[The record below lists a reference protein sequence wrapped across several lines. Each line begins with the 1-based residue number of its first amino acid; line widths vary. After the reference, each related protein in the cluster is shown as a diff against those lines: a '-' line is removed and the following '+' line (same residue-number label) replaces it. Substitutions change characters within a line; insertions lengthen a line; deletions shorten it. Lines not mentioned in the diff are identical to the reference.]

1 MSNQAPLKEI
11 SRQLKQK
18 KGNVR
23 GDIILGNFS
32 YIRQEKGEI
41 GLEKVKKKVKEFG
54 YSVDINR
61 IKPLEWYPESLS
73 VMVILVAKKVF
84 QWEDE
89 DIFEMG
95 KQTTKYSFIM
105 KMLIKYFSSLRMIF
119 TEASKYWEKYLDVGK
134 LEIIEVDEKKKFII
148 LTIKDYDFHPSLCFY
163 HAGKMLQIAELCLD
177 KKDIKI
183 EEIKCLFKGD
193 PYHKYLISW
202 K

>member
-73 VMVILVAKKVF
+73 VMVFLLLKRFFNGKTK
-84 QWEDE
+84 
-89 DIFEMG
+89 IFLKWG
-95 KQTTKYSFIM
+95 NR
-105 KMLIKYFSSLRMIF
+105 L
-119 TEASKYWEKYLDVGK
+119 
-134 LEIIEVDEKKKFII
+134 
-148 LTIKDYDFHPSLCFY
+148 PSIRL
-163 HAGKMLQIAELCLD
+163 
-177 KKDIKI
+177 
-183 EEIKCLFKGD
+183 
-193 PYHKYLISW
+193 
-202 K
+202 